1 MVVVEMEENNAPE
14 KVVKRKRSKSKE
26 PPVVDPNAM
35 SQLVPGSVLQAVE
48 VLHKVVEES
57 KKKESNLIE
66 ENTPIQ
72 LQYNFKKIPQLKNK
86 RLHAR
91 VPHTLVT
98 DDTDVCLFVKDVH
111 KGAEDQEDKRDFT
124 PSVRHFKRIVEEA
137 GVKKVEEIIPVIQLK
152 REYHDFE
159 MQRKLC
165 DSFDLFLCDERIS
178 KFMPK
183 LLGKTFHKKRKL
195 PINVKLN
202 GGPDVAAKSLR
213 KALESVHGLITGQGS
228 STSVTVSHTGL
239 TAQQTTENIL
249 AVVQHM
255 VGVLPGGWKNISGL
269 YVTTTKTTSIPLF
282 VSTTSASSVQLP
294 PDVVEKKVLVASGDP
309 GLIGDEEND
318 EDGEGIVHV
327 FDDGTIKIG
336 GDPEIKE
343 EVVEGQDVK
352 VKKEKQ
358 EGEGQKEPESEGKK
372 KPEKKEKNNSE
383 NQGEDGAQ
391 RKRGKRGKKHGKSA
405 KKADTGK
412 KQAATP
418 ANRSKA
424 GVATKGDKGETKQSN
439 QTNQSPIKTKQN
451 AQKKKQVNGDSP
463 AAKKTKVASTKG
475 PLSKKPRLA

>member
-1 MVVVEMEENNAPE
+1 MEENNAPE

-35 SQLVPGSVLQAVE
+35 SQLVSGSVLQAVE

-91 VPHTLVT
+91 IPHRLVT

-195 PINVKLN
+195 PINVTLT
-202 GGPDVAAKSLR
+202 GGNQVVTKSLK
-213 KALESVHGLITGQGS
+213 KALESVHGLVSGQGCC
-228 STSVTVSHTGL
+228 TSVTIGHTGM
-239 TAQQTTENIL
+239 TAQQISENIT
-249 AVVQHM
+249 AVVSHM
-255 VGVLPGGWKNISGL
+255 VTIIPGGWPNISGL
-269 YVTTTKTTSIPLF
+269 HVTTTKTTSIPLF
-282 VSTTSASSVQLP
+282 VSTTSADKVELP
-294 PDVVEKKVLVASGDP
+294 PDVKIEKRLIASGGP
-309 GLIGDEEND
+309 GLIGGDEDDDDDDEE
-318 EDGEGIVHV
+318 GEGMVHV
-327 FDDGTIKIG
+327 FDDGSIKI
-336 GDPEIKE
+336 
-343 EVVEGQDVK
+343 
-352 VKKEKQ
+352 
-358 EGEGQKEPESEGKK
+358 EGEDDEEDEENQVSRRKGKK
-372 KPEKKEKNNSE
+372 KKL
-383 NQGEDGAQ
+383 
-391 RKRGKRGKKHGKSA
+391 
-405 KKADTGK
+405 DTNP
-412 KQAATP
+412 ATP
-418 ANRSKA
+418 PTPTPTTVN
-424 GVATKGDKGETKQSN
+424 GETTTTS
-439 QTNQSPIKTKQN
+439 SE
-451 AQKKKQVNGDSP
+451 S
-463 AAKKTKVASTKG
+463 
-475 PLSKKPRLA
+475 